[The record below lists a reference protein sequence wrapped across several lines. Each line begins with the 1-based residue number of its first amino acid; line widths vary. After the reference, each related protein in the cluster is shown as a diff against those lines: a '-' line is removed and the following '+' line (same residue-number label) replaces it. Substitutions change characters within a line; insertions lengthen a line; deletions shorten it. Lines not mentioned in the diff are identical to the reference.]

1 MGFEQLLYMSFEA
14 FDNREIL
21 RWLMN
26 NNPVSSGR
34 VEVKIGTKNLI
45 IKENL
50 EAHVLGVPEGSS
62 ESLVI
67 GQRKALQ
74 GTIVRAVRIMLGLPG
89 NKKKVS
95 KIMEARRIMT
105 WRMKR
110 RKRRRRKRIEK
121 RLLLRA
127 LSALAI

>member
-45 IKENL
+45 IKENV
-50 EAHVLGVPEGSS
+50 EAVLGVPEGSS

>member
-1 MGFEQLLYMSFEA
+1 MSFEA

-26 NNPVSSGR
+26 NNLVSSGR
-34 VEVKIGTKNLI
+34 VEIKIGTENLI
-45 IKENL
+45 IKENV

-95 KIMEARRIMT
+95 KIMEVRRIMT

-110 RKRRRRKRIEK
+110 RKKRRRKRIEK